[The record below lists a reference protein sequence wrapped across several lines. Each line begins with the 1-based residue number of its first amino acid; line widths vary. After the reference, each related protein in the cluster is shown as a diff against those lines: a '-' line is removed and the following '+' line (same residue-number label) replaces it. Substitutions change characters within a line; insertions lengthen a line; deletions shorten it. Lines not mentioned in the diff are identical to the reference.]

1 MCLGIPGEVVELRE
15 RHGLRFAKVRFGGIS
30 RDVCLEYVPEAVPG
44 DFVLVH
50 VGFAISRIDA
60 EEAERTLRLL
70 EELGQASEI
79 PGGDEDAQQEEE
91 EEAAR

>member
-1 MCLGIPGEVVELRE
+1 MCLGVPGEVVELSE
-15 RHGLRFAKVRFGGIS
+15 QHGLRFAKVRFGGIS
-30 RDVCLEYVPEAVPG
+30 REVCLEYVPEAVPG

-60 EEAERTLRLL
+60 EEAHRTLRLL

-79 PGGDEDAQQEEE
+79 PGGGEDAEEE
-91 EEAAR
+91 EGAR